1 MDTSKK
7 AVPHPGS
14 PKSVAIHPDVPGPA
28 RIRAGHIMTGHV
40 FSVHRD
46 ATVKD
51 VARLLV
57 EKNISALPVMDH
69 GRIVGIISES
79 DLLHR
84 EELGNVPL
92 ICETDSTDPSC
103 RKAIGTCAEDLMTPV
118 VVTVDEKA
126 TLAEIA
132 DIMDREHIKH
142 VPVVRGEHLVG
153 IVSRADIVRA
163 LILRPDNSHG
173 PMSNDDDII
182 RARVIEALI
191 AIPGASAWLTEV
203 DVDQG
208 VVTLSGMVQDEA
220 VLDSSRK
227 VVADI
232 PYVSAVKDHRAV
244 PQSTWG

>member
-1 MDTSKK
+1 
-7 AVPHPGS
+7 
-14 PKSVAIHPDVPGPA
+14 
-28 RIRAGHIMTGHV
+28 
-40 FSVHRD
+40 
-46 ATVKD
+46 
-51 VARLLV
+51 
-57 EKNISALPVMDH
+57 
-69 GRIVGIISES
+69 
-79 DLLHR
+79 
-84 EELGNVPL
+84 
-92 ICETDSTDPSC
+92 
-103 RKAIGTCAEDLMTPV
+103 
-118 VVTVDEKA
+118 
-126 TLAEIA
+126 
-132 DIMDREHIKH
+132 MDREHIKH
-142 VPVVRGEHLVG
+142 VPVVRAEHLVG

-232 PYVSAVKDHRAV
+232 PYVTAVKDHRAV